1 MASPYDVPTTVL
13 SATTGTAK
21 VTMGLLDDLKVR
33 AVHELNRFLRRLTA
47 WMHGL
52 EFRMR
57 WQSGREAPE
66 WFDHNLDVQF
76 LWPSTGNTIALERGA
91 FGHFAVRHGDRVMD
105 ICSGDGFYCRH
116 FWSPRASEVVG
127 VDRDR
132 AALAHA
138 RRNNSA
144 PNVTFLE
151 RDLLVDE
158 LPEGPFDAVTWN
170 AGIEHFEEDEIL
182 QVLRKAK
189 RSLNPGGILAGT
201 TDIHGEGGYV
211 WHKREFRDADDLAQL
226 LAQEFAHV
234 TVETS
239 EHPNRKE
246 LLFYASDDPARIPFR
261 DFAERRVT
269 A

>member
-1 MASPYDVPTTVL
+1 
-13 SATTGTAK
+13 
-21 VTMGLLDDLKVR
+21 MGRLDALKLR
-33 AVHELNRFLRRLTA
+33 AVQDVNRFLRRLVA

-52 EFRMR
+52 EFRML
-57 WQSGREAPE
+57 WQSDRAAPE
-66 WFDHNLDVQF
+66 WFDHYLDVQF

-105 ICSGDGFYCRH
+105 ICSGDGFYCRY

-138 RRNNSA
+138 RRNNA
-144 PNVTFLE
+144 ADNVTFIE
-151 RDLLVDE
+151 RDLVVDE
-158 LPEGPFDAVTWN
+158 LPPGPFDAVTWN
-170 AGIEHFEEDEIL
+170 AGIEHFEENEIL
-182 QVLRKAK
+182 EILAKVK
-189 RSLNPGGILAGT
+189 RSLQPGGVMAGT

-226 LAQEFAHV
+226 LRQRFEHV

-246 LLFYASDDPARIPFR
+246 LLFYASDDPSRIPFR
-261 DFAERRVT
+261 HFGDARVT